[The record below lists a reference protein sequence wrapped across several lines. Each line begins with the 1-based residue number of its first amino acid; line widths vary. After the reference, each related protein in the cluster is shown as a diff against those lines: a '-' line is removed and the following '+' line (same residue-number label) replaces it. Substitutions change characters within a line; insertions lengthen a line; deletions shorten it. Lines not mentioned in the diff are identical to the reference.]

1 MLLVQKVEP
10 DLDTL
15 QVTHFHYTA
24 WPDHGVPQFPTSIL
38 GFVRRVQKAHDKCKG
53 IPLVV
58 HCSAGV
64 GRTGTFIVLDTLLD
78 RMRSEMSISVFKV
91 VEDMRRR
98 RVQMVQTQV
107 RCPVNSYL
115 LTPWIPLNPPPPPRP
130 SICSSMMPWMST

>member
-1 MLLVQKVEP
+1 MVLATDVRFLMWLVQKVEP

-24 WPDHGVPQFPTSIL
+24 WPDHGVPQFATSNL
-38 GFVRRVQKAHDKCKG
+38 GFVRRVQKAHNKSKG

-107 RCPVNSYL
+107 RCHIS
-115 LTPWIPLNPPPPPRP
+115 
-130 SICSSMMPWMST
+130 